1 VPALRKMGV
10 FMPLRLSDDE
20 LTAVMAAARPLPVER
35 RDAFLQ
41 EVAAELGHCNEIG
54 PGVVH
59 RVCAET
65 QRRFFDPPDLGRASG
80 LGKYR

>member
-1 VPALRKMGV
+1 MGV

-20 LTAVMAAARPLPVER
+20 LSAVMAAARPIAVAQ
-35 RDAFLQ
+35 RDAFLRA
-41 EVAAELGHCNEIG
+41 VAAALGGRELG

>member
-1 VPALRKMGV
+1 VPALRKIGV

-20 LTAVMAAARPLPVER
+20 LTAVMAAARPIAVER

-41 EVAAELGHCNEIG
+41 EVAAELRGREIG
-54 PGVVH
+54 PGLVH

-65 QRRFFDPPDLGRASG
+65 QRRFFDPLDLGRASG
-80 LGKYR
+80 IGKYR